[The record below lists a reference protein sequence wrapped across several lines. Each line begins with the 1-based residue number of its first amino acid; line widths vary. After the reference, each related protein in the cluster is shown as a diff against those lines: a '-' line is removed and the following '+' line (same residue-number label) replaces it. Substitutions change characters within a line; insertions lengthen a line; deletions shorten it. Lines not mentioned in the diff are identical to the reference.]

1 MVDLDYLENDVW
13 DAMNEK
19 NHRQVCIKQNY
30 TWIWSNIKRAA
41 IRPDASLFLVTSR
54 IHVLLLFSRHR
65 YIPLFRRDSSG
76 LRMNRRKKC
85 AEINLECRDVEK
97 IV

>member
-1 MVDLDYLENDVW
+1 MVVLDYLEMW

-41 IRPDASLFLVTSR
+41 IRPDASLFLMAY
-54 IHVLLLFSRHR
+54 FS
-65 YIPLFRRDSSG
+65 
-76 LRMNRRKKC
+76 
-85 AEINLECRDVEK
+85 
-97 IV
+97 